1 MKCHILNTKY
11 KTLDPDQLFEVSM
24 NKAIRNIIR
33 EEIKQLINDEALFN
47 PGSVAIT
54 GTGTIDTEEESEDH
68 DESDY
73 EGGKNID
80 KHPMKQI
87 KIDNSKYD
95 SDHEYKD
102 DLYMAKSQ
110 LYNLHNQSKILFDL
124 ICDADPDSIE
134 PWMRSKFAKAFEAID
149 DVFDNL
155 NYRSGNNKL

>member
-1 MKCHILNTKY
+1 MKYHILSTRY
-11 KTLDPDQLFEVSM
+11 KILDPDQLFEVGM

-33 EEIKQLINDEALFN
+33 EEIKQLINDEALFD
-47 PGSVAIT
+47 PKTVTIT
-54 GTGTIDTEEESEDH
+54 GTGTVDD
-68 DESDY
+68 DESQDQ
-73 EGGKNID
+73 
-80 KHPMKQI
+80 HPMKQI
-87 KIDNSKYD
+87 NIDKMKYD

-124 ICDADPDSIE
+124 ICDVDPDSIE